1 MEPINKCG
9 ANTRRPGIV
18 CKRTALANGRCRLH
32 GGRSTGP
39 KTAEGRA
46 RISEAQKARW
56 RRVAEALALQASQT
70 AVGVGS
76 L

>member
-1 MEPINKCG
+1 MEPINNCG
-9 ANTRRPGIV
+9 ANTRRPDVV
-18 CKRTALANGRCRLH
+18 CKRTPLANGRCRLH

-56 RRVAEALALQASQT
+56 RRLAEALAFQAAHT
-70 AVGVGS
+70 AVGS
-76 L
+76 Q